1 MRPKKDIRLCLKSAC
16 RISPRNWICKAPRFF
31 IGRISYVFIVLD
43 DRWFGAFHE
52 GALSYLQASKI
63 RQRLREQKGIDLNV
77 EDAALW
83 EKINDT
89 ERFKLLQYL
98 VDDGFQFADLIAQS
112 DGRHLLSYAND
123 GENNTY
129 LYYEPSYPWEREEE
143 EFRTEEEA
151 KEYISSI
158 VMPFVGDQVTRKD
171 ILALIGEICEVG
183 CG

>member
-1 MRPKKDIRLCLKSAC
+1 MSL
-16 RISPRNWICKAPRFF
+16 
-31 IGRISYVFIVLD
+31 SYWMIVGL
-43 DRWFGAFHE
+43 G
-52 GALSYLQASKI
+52 LSMKELFPYLQASKI

-89 ERFKLLQYL
+89 ERFKLLLEYL

-129 LYYEPSYPWEREEE
+129 LYYEPSYPWEREGE

-151 KEYISSI
+151 KEYICSI